1 MSQVYDSDLRPR
13 VFVDTF
19 RAFWSYRELITLLVR
34 RDIAV
39 RYKRSFLGLAWSL
52 LNPLLTSLVLWVVFT
67 TIFSSRLPAG
77 TSFAPFLVAGVL
89 LINFFTQGF
98 NQAADAIAGGAGVLM
113 KVYVPPQVFA
123 FAGAVSN
130 AVNFVF
136 GLFAL
141 VIVALL
147 AGDGISWMFFLSVFV
162 IIAMLLFVTGLGL
175 WVSVLYIRY
184 NDSRNI
190 ITVLVS
196 FSMYLAPVFYPKEA
210 LNATMQ
216 KVVSFNSLTA
226 YLEVF
231 RNVFLGIGSAS
242 LGAWLYMI
250 LSAIAMLFIGI
261 RSFVRNWPRT
271 VVML

>member
-1 MSQVYDSDLRPR
+1 MSQIYDSDQRPR

-19 RAFWSYRELITLLVR
+19 RAFWNYRELIALLVR

-39 RYKRSFLGLAWSL
+39 RYKRSFLGLTWSL
-52 LNPLLTSLVLWVVFT
+52 LNPLLTSLVLWFVFT
-67 TIFSSRLPAG
+67 SIFSSRLPAG
-77 TSFAPFLVAGVL
+77 TSFAPYLVAGVL
-89 LINFFTQGF
+89 LVNFFTQGF
-98 NQAADAIAGGAGVLM
+98 NQAADAIAGGAGILM

-130 AVNFVF
+130 AVNFIF

-147 AGDGISWMFFLSVFV
+147 AGDGISWFFLLSIFV
-162 IIAMLLFVTGLGL
+162 IFAMLLFVTGLGL

-190 ITVLVS
+190 ISVIVS

-210 LNATMQ
+210 LASTMQ
-216 KVVSFNSLTA
+216 KVISFNPLTA
-226 YLEVF
+226 YLDIF
-231 RNVFLGIGSAS
+231 RSVFLGIGSAS